1 MKNTFT
7 FYTSFVKHLIPGLLA
22 LAICGIALPVSAD
35 TTVCPRGTMTKD
47 VLAQLQER
55 RERTFKHCLAC
66 EGNRCQLKPW
76 PADENSQ
83 KLAHMC
89 KTFFCTPVSMP
100 RSTFTPEAREMEGTL
115 QFTYEINEKGRADN
129 FQITTVSGD
138 VKEEEAVDWARS
150 LFKRRKYEPIEIDG
164 TTYVITNLRSGTRVR
179 GQFEL
184 R

>member
-1 MKNTFT
+1 
-7 FYTSFVKHLIPGLLA
+7 
-22 LAICGIALPVSAD
+22 
-35 TTVCPRGTMTKD
+35 
-47 VLAQLQER
+47 
-55 RERTFKHCLAC
+55 
-66 EGNRCQLKPW
+66 
-76 PADENSQ
+76 
-83 KLAHMC
+83 
-89 KTFFCTPVSMP
+89 
-100 RSTFTPEAREMEGTL
+100 MEGTL